1 MSPSNLSS
9 LSNLFHITWVTSP
22 YPVAWPS
29 HLLWVINNN
38 TLQVQKKVMGQ
49 EIGERGLSV
58 CFPTNGNILRHDS
71 SCSQVTLLGTVC
83 QKQGSGW
90 C

>member
-9 LSNLFHITWVTSP
+9 LSNLFHVTWVTCP

-38 TLQVQKKVMGQ
+38 TLQVRKNDGSRDWC
-49 EIGERGLSV
+49 ERSISLLL
-58 CFPTNGNILRHDS
+58 NKWRHP
-71 SCSQVTLLGTVC
+71 QA
-83 QKQGSGW
+83 
-90 C
+90 